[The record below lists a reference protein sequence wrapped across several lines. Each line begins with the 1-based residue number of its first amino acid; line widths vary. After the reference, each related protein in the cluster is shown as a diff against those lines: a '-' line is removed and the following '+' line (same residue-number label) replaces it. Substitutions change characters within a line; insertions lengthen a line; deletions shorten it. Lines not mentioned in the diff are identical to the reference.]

1 MIGKLHIEPLKNEL
15 PSEYADRLGIAYA
28 KQVSLK
34 HKKDNGQFFTPT
46 PIAKLMASFCEYTKS
61 SIKILDPGCGTA
73 ILSCALIEKIAEQ
86 NSSIETIALEVYETD
101 SEIIPF
107 TQESLNYLK
116 IWLLSKGIK
125 FQSVLHIHDFILDN
139 ASILNPNAELS
150 LFETDNVISNSYDI
164 IISNP
169 PYFKLS
175 KDDKRTI
182 AAQKLVSGQ
191 PNIYSL
197 FMGIAAKL
205 LSDNGE
211 LIFITPRSFASGNYF
226 KAFRELFFNTV
237 QLQRIHLF
245 NSRKETFDRDKVLQ
259 ETVIIKA
266 IREKIDPLKK
276 VIVSSS
282 AGIKDIDSPSINS
295 FQADELISLHS
306 KEIILHLPTSDK
318 EENILN
324 LISTWD
330 SRLIDYDIYISTGPV
345 VSFRAENFI
354 QSIYENGT
362 VFLAPLFWLHN
373 VNKMVLEWPKQFKEK
388 GQYIRIED
396 SSRSLLI
403 PNKNYIFLRRFSTKD
418 DKSRLIAA
426 PYFCNYF
433 ESDFIGVE
441 NKVNYLYRKKG
452 HLERSETVGLC
463 ALLNSELFDTY
474 FRIFNGN
481 VNVSA
486 TELRE
491 MRFPPINELKKI
503 GNKIILS
510 NDYTVTNVNNIVNEL
525 FHLESILNKHE

>member
-1 MIGKLHIEPLKNEL
+1 MIEQLHLTPNENEQ
-15 PSEYADRLGIAYA
+15 PSEYADRLGINYA

-46 PIAKLMASFCEYTKS
+46 PIAKLMASFCEYTKP
-61 SIKILDPGCGTA
+61 SIRILDPGCGTA
-73 ILSCALIEKIAEQ
+73 ILSCALIEKIVER
-86 NSSIETIALEVYETD
+86 NNCVDNITLEVYETD

-116 IWLLSKGIK
+116 EWLLRRGII
-125 FQSVLHIHDFILDN
+125 FQYVLHIHDFILDN
-139 ASILNPNAELS
+139 ASILNPKTELS
-150 LFETDNVISNSYDI
+150 LFETDNIISDLYDI

-191 PNIYSL
+191 PNIYSF

-205 LSDNGE
+205 LSENGE

-245 NSRKETFDRDKVLQ
+245 NSRKETFDRDNVLQ

-266 IREKIDPLKK
+266 IREKVDPLKK

-282 AGIKDIDSPSINS
+282 AGIKDIETPSINS
-295 FQADELISLHS
+295 FYADELISMHS
-306 KEIILHLPTSDK
+306 KEIILHLPTSNK
-318 EENILN
+318 EEKILN
-324 LISTWD
+324 LISKWN

-345 VSFRAENFI
+345 VSFRAENYI
-354 QSIYENGT
+354 ESVYQNGT

-373 VNKMVLEWPKQFKEK
+373 VNKMVLEWPKLFKEK
-388 GQYIRIED
+388 GQYIRIEE

-426 PYFCNYF
+426 PYFCNYYH
-433 ESDFIGVE
+433 SDVIGVE
-441 NKVNYLYRKKG
+441 NKVNYIYRKKG

-491 MRFPPINELKKI
+491 MRFPPISELKKT

-510 NDYTVTNVNNIVNEL
+510 NDYSMTNVNHIVNEL
-525 FHLESILNKHE
+525 FHLESILNEHE